1 MWYALQTEGVAD
13 DLLRMAR
20 TEADFHTIFMDFWC
34 FQCLVSFSTGRHSAV
49 SEYAHD
55 TCSKLKSVYDTQIRP
70 DSVESHLFQT
80 IERLTDMDF
89 SQEEGLLNFLHLVQ
103 SLTSSEQPFSIT
115 QIAIATEKGDNVKS
129 QEMKIYANLVLIIV
143 SCRSFTVCRKSY
155 SQASSGV
162 RSDDRI
168 DRTIRTL
175 KLDTTRQRTCER
187 KKVTKH
193 AMHLLDAFDRLCAL
207 ESSVTA
213 ASWVR
218 LTWAM
223 FAASLIEIAKSD
235 YEKLELENVSRA
247 LTQFEA
253 NLQKIKR
260 QDLVRSSFADIDD
273 GQKDSQNDPMPENER
288 QQTRSTLSPD
298 KPACFTGQ
306 RSIGA
311 GESGDKTISP
321 LPQSQALSASP
332 YKTRAE
338 LSALQAYMDLTAN
351 MMNRSSKAPYIWG
364 TLIPQLAWGYPCVR
378 YALIASAET
387 SKAVL
392 GYEPDLRGVRKD
404 SSLKCLRWTNQAIL
418 AVKTGNPP
426 GNAVLLMSL
435 LLGCI
440 ELFCGRSKS
449 AFMHLRYGSR
459 ITEALRLA
467 SNRDEL
473 IRAYCRAFTST
484 LVDTQD
490 TTIRSASNKTAR
502 LAQSVASLQLSL
514 SMLDQM
520 LPRVHCSQIFEKEK
534 ILRVMGYSQ
543 SEIKWLL
550 LRWRRKLAIKPDL
563 AKHLARRANIGEL
576 QAYLPWAKPL
586 NQLQRHL
593 ENGEVFDVV
602 SFEIAM
608 ERTMPF
614 FALSR
619 CDEADNLRQDVAELM
634 MRGPALRG
642 KSTSDYNE
650 PLY

>member
-1 MWYALQTEGVAD
+1 M
-13 DLLRMAR
+13 
-20 TEADFHTIFMDFWC
+20 
-34 FQCLVSFSTGRHSAV
+34 
-49 SEYAHD
+49 
-55 TCSKLKSVYDTQIRP
+55 
-70 DSVESHLFQT
+70 
-80 IERLTDMDF
+80 ERLTEMDF
-89 SQEEGLLNFLHLVQ
+89 SQEEGLLSFLRLVQ
-103 SLTSSEQPFSIT
+103 SLTSSELPFSII
-115 QIAIATEKGDNVKS
+115 QIAIATGKSDNAKS
-129 QEMKIYANLVLIIV
+129 QDMKIYANLVLIIV
-143 SCRSFTVCRKSY
+143 SCRSFTVCSKSY

-168 DRTIRTL
+168 DKIIRTL

-207 ESSVTA
+207 EASVTA

-223 FAASLIEIAKSD
+223 FAASFIEVAKSD
-235 YEKLELENVSRA
+235 YEKLELENMSRA

-260 QDLVRSSFADIDD
+260 HDLVRSSFTDIDD
-273 GQKDSQNDPMPENER
+273 GQKYSQSDPMPENEI
-288 QQTRSTLSPD
+288 QQIKSTLSSGQPT
-298 KPACFTGQ
+298 CFIGR
-306 RSIGA
+306 RSIGV
-311 GESGDKTISP
+311 GESDNKTISP
-321 LPQSQALSASP
+321 SPQSQALSAAP

-351 MMNRSSKAPYIWG
+351 MMNRSSKAPYVWR

-392 GYEPDLRGVRKD
+392 GYEPDLWGVRKD

-418 AVKTGNPP
+418 AVKTENPP

-449 AFMHLRYGSR
+449 AFMHLRYGFR
-459 ITEALRLA
+459 ITEALRLT

-473 IRAYCRAFTST
+473 IQTYCRTFTST

-490 TTIRSASNKTAR
+490 TLIRSASNKTAR

-514 SMLDQM
+514 SMLNQI
-520 LPRVHCSQIFEKEK
+520 LPRVHCSQAFEKEK
-534 ILRVMGYSQ
+534 ILRVVGYSQ

-563 AKHLARRANIGEL
+563 DGAKHLAHRAYIGKL
-576 QAYLPWAKPL
+576 QAYSPWAKPL
-586 NQLQRHL
+586 EQLQRHL
-593 ENGEVFDVV
+593 QTGEVFDVV

-619 CDEADNLRQDVAELM
+619 CDEGDDLRQDVAELM

-642 KSTSDYNE
+642 KKRIVKVSE
-650 PLY
+650 